1 MAIYSMYIYMY
12 TTTEIVCIITQGTLR
27 DTNGVVAAVAS
38 KPYNSG
44 SVFQSLRVCRVY
56 LTWKR

>member
-1 MAIYSMYIYMY
+1 MYIYMY